1 MPVVLTVG
9 SYKFFFYSNEG
20 TPLKAPHI
28 HVRGGGGE
36 AKLSLMPPC
45 AVLENTGYTSSNLKT
60 IRNLV
65 YENREILTGAYHEY
79 FS

>member
-1 MPVVLTVG
+1 MPVVLTIG
-9 SYKFFFYSNEG
+9 PYKFFFYSNEG
-20 TPLKAPHI
+20 HPLKAPHI

-36 AKLSLMPPC
+36 AKLSLTPPC
-45 AVLENTGYTSSNLKT
+45 EVLESAGHTSSNLRT

-65 YENREILTGAYHEY
+65 YENREILLEAYHEY

>member
-1 MPVVLTVG
+1 MPAVLMVG
-9 SYKFFFYSNEG
+9 SYTLFFYSNEG
-20 TPLKAPHI
+20 EPRKAPHI

-36 AKLSLMPPC
+36 AKLSLTPPC
-45 AVLENTGYTSSNLKT
+45 EVLESAGYTSSNLRA

-65 YENREILTGAYHEY
+65 HENREILTGAYHEY

>member
-20 TPLKAPHI
+20 APRKAPHI

-36 AKLSLMPPC
+36 AKLSLAPPYE
-45 AVLENTGYTSSNLKT
+45 VLESAGYTASNLRT

-65 YENREILTGAYHEY
+65 YGNREIFSGAYNEY

>member
-1 MPVVLTVG
+1 MPIVLIVG
-9 SYKFFFYSNEG
+9 AYKFFFYSNEG
-20 TPLKAPHI
+20 TPLKSPHI

-36 AKLSLMPPC
+36 AKLSLQAPC
-45 AVLENTGYTSSNLKT
+45 EVVESVGYTSANLRA

-65 YENREILTGAYHEY
+65 YENREMLTGAYYEY

>member
-1 MPVVLTVG
+1 MPVVLTIG
-9 SYKFFFYSNEG
+9 PYKFFFYSNEG
-20 TPLKAPHI
+20 APRKAPHI

-36 AKLSLMPPC
+36 AKLSLAPPC
-45 AVLENTGYTSSNLKT
+45 EVLENVGYSAADLRT

-65 YENREILTGAYHEY
+65 YDNREMLAGAYHEY